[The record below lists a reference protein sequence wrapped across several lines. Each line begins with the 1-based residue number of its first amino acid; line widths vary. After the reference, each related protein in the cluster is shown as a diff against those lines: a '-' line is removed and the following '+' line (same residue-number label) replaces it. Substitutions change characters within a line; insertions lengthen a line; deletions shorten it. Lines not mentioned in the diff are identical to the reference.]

1 MVEEEE
7 IDLKE
12 DQLNSTA
19 MLDDEATTNL
29 GSLIDNKD
37 QGDGATMI
45 MEDLT
50 EKEVLFNVYN
60 GFFQFN
66 NDDWNIPK
74 SEYGIVD
81 RPVT

>member
-66 NDDWNIPK
+66 SDDWNIPK

-81 RPVT
+81 QPVT